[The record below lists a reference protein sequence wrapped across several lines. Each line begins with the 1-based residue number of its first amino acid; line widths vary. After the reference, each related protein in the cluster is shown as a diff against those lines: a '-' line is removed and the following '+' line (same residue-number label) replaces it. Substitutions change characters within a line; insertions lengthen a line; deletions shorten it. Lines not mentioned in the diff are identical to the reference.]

1 MKKMVAILISGVAFS
16 AASFAQTNVSS
27 ANVVGYNQITIPTNQ
42 IVLIATSFLNASNT
56 IAGLFPDLPA
66 GSKISIWNPTLQKYN
81 SFAKGRTSWG
91 ATDGTNTIPRGRGVF
106 ISLPAGVGTNLYV
119 SGDVPQDST
128 STVYKVAGLA
138 LMSYPYPADV
148 AFTNTALAQSASPGD
163 KISFWNNGWVGYS
176 RGRTSWT
183 VPTNLQ
189 LRVGQGFFYQSATN
203 AAVNE
208 VQPYT
213 IN

>member
-27 ANVVGYNQITIPTNQ
+27 ANVVGYNQIAIPTNQ
-42 IVLIATSFLNASNT
+42 MVLMATSFLNDSNT
-56 IAGLFPDLPA
+56 VGGLFADFPQ
-66 GSKISIWNPTLQKYN
+66 GTKISLWDASGQKYT
-81 SFAKGRTSWG
+81 SVAKTRSGW
-91 ATDGTNTIPRGRGVF
+91 GTNAAIQIKRGQGVF
-106 ISLPAGVGTNLYV
+106 IALPAGVGTNFYV

-128 STVYKVAGLA
+128 STVYRVSGLA

-148 AFTNTALAQSASPGD
+148 AFTNTALAQNALQGD
-163 KISFWNNGWVGYS
+163 RISVWNNGWSSYAKTRSG
-176 RGRTSWT
+176 WT
-183 VPTNLQ
+183 TATNLQ
-189 LRVGQGFFYQSATN
+189 LRVGQGFFYQSTSNATMS
-203 AAVNE
+203 E

>member
-42 IVLIATSFLNASNT
+42 IVLVATSFLNTSNT
-56 IAGLFPDLPA
+56 IEGLFGNLPP
-66 GSKISIWNPTLQKYN
+66 GSKISIWNPTQQKYN
-81 SFAKGRTSWG
+81 SFVCLRDGWDTA
-91 ATDGTNTIPRGRGVF
+91 GTNTIPRGRGVF
-106 ISLPAGVGTNLYV
+106 VSLPAGVGTNIYV

-148 AFTNTALAQSASPGD
+148 AFTNTALAQNALPGD

-176 RGRTSWT
+176 RDRDGWSNI
-183 VPTNLQ
+183 PTNLQ